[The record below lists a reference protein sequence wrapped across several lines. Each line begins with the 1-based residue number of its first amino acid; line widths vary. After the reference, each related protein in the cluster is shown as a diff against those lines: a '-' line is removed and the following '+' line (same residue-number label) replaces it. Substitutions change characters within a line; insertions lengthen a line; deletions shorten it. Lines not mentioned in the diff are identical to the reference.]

1 LIFTEKT
8 RAARNYSQGN
18 RGTQG
23 KIAKKAEKMRIFRG
37 RVENTAKN
45 AVPGLGAGHSKGFS
59 NANVSLTEAAKGEFA
74 KIGGAPHAA
83 NLQGPT
89 EASSGRK
96 VQRIKGFV
104 SGRKGGR
111 HAAPL
116 QRECA

>member
-1 LIFTEKT
+1 
-8 RAARNYSQGN
+8 
-18 RGTQG
+18 
-23 KIAKKAEKMRIFRG
+23 MRIFRG

-89 EASSGRK
+89 AATTAIWRK
-96 VQRIKGFV
+96 FKESKPVRAEKKVRGMV
-104 SGRKGGR
+104 RLRS
-111 HAAPL
+111 P
-116 QRECA
+116 